1 MPSTQPKRVLIS
13 VTDKT
18 GIVEFAHELSERGY
32 EIISTG
38 GTAKALKQGEI
49 PVREVE
55 ELTGYPEILDGRVK
69 TLHPKIFGALLGI
82 RGNDRHRRE
91 MADHSIDP
99 IDLVVVNLYPFEKV
113 VTETVLD
120 EQELIEYVDIG
131 GVTLIRAAAKN
142 FQDVAIVCDPA
153 DYPQVL
159 HEISRNPD
167 LRLDFKRE
175 LAGKAFAHTAR
186 YDAVISS
193 YFRERSK
200 KTEDVFPQEMTLGLK
215 KVQTL
220 RYGENPHQK
229 AALYQETGAR
239 SCNWGVVTAKKLQ
252 GKELSYNNFLDLE
265 SAWNLVSEYPE
276 TAAVIVKHNT
286 PCGVAVADRLAEAY
300 RLALACD
307 PISAFGGIVAFN
319 KEVDGETAQEMSKIF
334 LECVI
339 APGYRPEAM
348 EVFKKKENLRIL
360 QLPSFITT
368 AAKEFDVKRVSGGL
382 LVQEKDYAQH
392 TDTKVVTK
400 RAPTA
405 EELSA
410 LEFAWRVA
418 KHVKSNAIVL
428 GRGRQT
434 VGLGAG
440 QMSRVDALRVSW
452 MKFSQ
457 QQPLIVGGAQKPPLV
472 LASDAFF
479 PFRDCVDEASKMG
492 ITAIIQPG
500 GSVRDAESIQAA
512 NEYNMAMV
520 FTGMRH
526 FRH

>member
-1 MPSTQPKRVLIS
+1 MAPNKKRALIS

-18 GIVEFAHELSERGY
+18 GIVEFAHELSQRGY

-38 GTAKALKQGEI
+38 GTAKSLKQGEV

-55 ELTGYPEILDGRVK
+55 ELTGFPEILDGRVK
-69 TLHPKIFGALLGI
+69 TLHPKVFGALLGL
-82 RGNDRHRRE
+82 RDNDRHRKE
-91 MADHSIDP
+91 MADHDIEP
-99 IDLVVVNLYPFEKV
+99 IDLVIVNLYPFEKV
-113 VTETVLD
+113 VTGHVLD
-120 EQELIEYVDIG
+120 EQELIEYIDIG

-142 FQDVAIVCDPA
+142 FRDVAIVCDPD
-153 DYPQVL
+153 DYTQVL
-159 HEISRNPD
+159 HEISSYPQM
-167 LRLDFKRE
+167 RLETKRA
-175 LAGKAFAHTAR
+175 LAAKAFAHTAR
-186 YDAVISS
+186 YDAVVSS
-193 YFRERSK
+193 YFRERSGK
-200 KTEDVFPQEMTLGLK
+200 ADDLFPQEMTLGLK

-239 SCNWGVVTAKKLQ
+239 SVDWGVVTAKKLQ

-265 SAWNLVSEYPE
+265 SAWNLVSEFE
-276 TAAVIVKHNT
+276 KTAVVIVKHNT
-286 PCGVAVADRLAEAY
+286 PCGVALSDRPVEAFRLAM
-300 RLALACD
+300 ACD
-307 PISAFGGIVAFN
+307 PMSAFGGIVAFN

-339 APGYRPEAM
+339 APGYRPEAID
-348 EVFKKKENLRIL
+348 VFRKKENLRVL

-368 AAKEFDVKRVSGGL
+368 AAKEFDLKRVSGGL

-392 TDTKVVTK
+392 TETRVMTK
-400 RAPTA
+400 RAPSP
-405 EELSA
+405 EEMAS

-418 KHVKSNAIVL
+418 KHVKSNAIVFS
-428 GRGRQT
+428 RGLQT

-440 QMSRVDALRVSW
+440 QMSRVDALRVAW
-452 MKFSQ
+452 MKLNQ
-457 QQPLIVGGAQKPPLV
+457 QQPLILGSQKPLV

-479 PFRDCVDEASKMG
+479 PFRDCVDEAAKMG
-492 ITAIIQPG
+492 IAAIIQPG
-500 GSVRDAESIQAA
+500 GSMRDTDSIQAA
-512 NEYNMAMV
+512 NEYGMAMV

>member
-1 MPSTQPKRVLIS
+1 MSKPLKRVLIS

-18 GIVEFAHELSERGY
+18 GIVEFADQLVKSGY

-38 GTAKALKQGEI
+38 GTAKKLKQTEI
-49 PVREVE
+49 AVKEVE
-55 ELTGYPEILDGRVK
+55 DITGYPEILDGRVK
-69 TLHPKIFGALLGI
+69 TLHPKVFGGLLSI
-82 RGNDRHRRE
+82 RGNERHRKDMSTHDIE
-91 MADHSIDP
+91 P
-99 IDLVVVNLYPFEKV
+99 IDMVVVNLYPFEKV

-120 EQELIEYVDIG
+120 EKDLLEYIDIG
-131 GVTLIRAAAKN
+131 GVALLRAAGKN
-142 FQDVAIVCDPA
+142 FHDVAIVCDPA
-153 DYPQVL
+153 DYPQIL
-159 HEISRNPD
+159 HEMTEND
-167 LRLDFKRE
+167 GNVRLETKRR
-175 LAGKAFAHTAR
+175 LAAKAFAHTAR

-200 KTEDVFPQEMTLGLK
+200 DEEIFPQEMTLGLK

-239 SCNWGVVTAKKLQ
+239 SVDWGIVTAKKLQ
-252 GKELSYNNFLDLE
+252 GKELSYNNYLDLD
-265 SAWNLVSEYPE
+265 SAWNLVSEFQQ

-286 PCGVAVADRLAEAY
+286 PCGVALAERPVEAF
-300 RLALACD
+300 RQAMACD
-307 PISAFGGIVAFN
+307 PMSAFGGVVGFN
-319 KEVDGETAQEMSKIF
+319 KEVDGQTAEEMVKIF

-339 APGYRPEAM
+339 APGYRPDAI
-348 EVFKKKENLRIL
+348 EVFRKKENLRIL

-382 LVQEKDYAQH
+382 LVQEKDYSQI
-392 TDTKVVTK
+392 TETKVVTK
-400 RAPTA
+400 KSPSP
-405 EELSA
+405 EEMAS
-410 LEFAWRVA
+410 LEFAWRVC

-428 GRGRQT
+428 ARGPQT

-440 QMSRVDALRVSW
+440 QMSRVDALRVAW
-452 MKFSQ
+452 MKLQQ
-457 QQPLIVGGAQKPPLV
+457 QQPLILGNQRPLV

-492 ITAIIQPG
+492 ISAIIQPG
-500 GSVRDAESIQAA
+500 GSVRDEDSIRAA
-512 NEYNMAMV
+512 NEYGMSMV